1 MRRLRGL
8 IARYE
13 DTRDLRL
20 MGGYHP
26 GNDQELDQAV
36 VLVPKIYEAL
46 RQDPSSPVS
55 RDAFM
60 DLAQAL
66 KQ

>member
-1 MRRLRGL
+1 
-8 IARYE
+8 
-13 DTRDLRL
+13 
-20 MGGYHP
+20 MGGYQP

-36 VLVPKIYEAL
+36 VIVPKIYETL
-46 RQDPSSPVS
+46 RQDPSTPPS